1 MQKPARSAEVGFLGL
16 CSTSSPHPQLA
27 SPPGLSSLE
36 AWALSDSRLFW
47 ICLHLASLSL
57 AEVNALKQRV
67 TILDGHLRR
76 FQNAFSQYKKGEFLD
91 LTLAR
96 P

>member
-1 MQKPARSAEVGFLGL
+1 M
-16 CSTSSPHPQLA
+16 

-36 AWALSDSRLFW
+36 AWALSDPRLFW

-91 LTLAR
+91 LTSSTEEAPEEVSRKLKLEG
-96 P
+96 

>member
-1 MQKPARSAEVGFLGL
+1 MHP
-16 CSTSSPHPQLA
+16 TSLSHPQDV
-27 SPPGLSSLE
+27 SPFPE
-36 AWALSDSRLFW
+36 PWALSDPRQRW